1 MKKVILFVFA
11 LFMCQGF
18 AFSRNQSEPDKEV
31 IIISGGALVKPEMV
45 DVTIGNNT
53 LKAMF
58 HQEMDD
64 VRVVVSGKMGEV
76 VFEEEMDVQPFF
88 YLPVYLPD
96 YEEGTYRVE
105 IITPEGVLEGEF

>member
-1 MKKVILFVFA
+1 MKKVILFA
-11 LFMCQGF
+11 LTLLMCQGF
-18 AFSRNQSEPDKEV
+18 AFSRNLNDHEKE
-31 IIISGGALVKPEMV
+31 IELGGKVGFVGSDFV
-45 DVTIGNNT
+45 DATIGGNT
-53 LKAMF
+53 LKATF
-58 HQEMDD
+58 RQAMDD

-105 IITPEGVLEGEF
+105 IITSEGVLEGEF

>member
-18 AFSRNQSEPDKEV
+18 AFSRNHTEPEKKV
-31 IIISGGALVKPEMV
+31 IIIGGGAFVKPEMV

-53 LKAMF
+53 LKTTFRQA
-58 HQEMDD
+58 MDD
-64 VRVVVSGKMGEV
+64 VRVVVSGEMGEV

-96 YEEGTYRVE
+96 YEEGAYRVE
-105 IITPEGVLEGEF
+105 IITPEGALEGKF

>member
-1 MKKVILFVFA
+1 MKKVILFA
-11 LFMCQGF
+11 ITLFMCQGF
-18 AFSRNQSEPDKEV
+18 AFSRNHTEPEKKV

-53 LKAMF
+53 LKATF
-58 HQEMDD
+58 RQAVDD

-88 YLPVYLPD
+88 QLPVYLPD

>member
-1 MKKVILFVFA
+1 MKKIILFVFA

-18 AFSRNQSEPDKEV
+18 AFSRNHTEPEKKV
-31 IIISGGALVKPEMV
+31 IIIGGGAFVKPEMV

-53 LKAMF
+53 LKTTFRQA
-58 HQEMDD
+58 MDD
-64 VRVVVSGKMGEV
+64 VRVVVSGEMGEV

-96 YEEGTYRVE
+96 YEEGAYRVE
-105 IITPEGVLEGEF
+105 IITSEGVLEGEF

>member
-1 MKKVILFVFA
+1 MKKVILFVFT
-11 LFMCQGF
+11 LLMCQGF
-18 AFSRNQSEPDKEV
+18 AFSRSRTEPDKKV
-31 IIISGGALVKPEMV
+31 EMGSRVGIVSPDFV
-45 DVTIGNNT
+45 DATIGSNT
-53 LKAMF
+53 LRATF